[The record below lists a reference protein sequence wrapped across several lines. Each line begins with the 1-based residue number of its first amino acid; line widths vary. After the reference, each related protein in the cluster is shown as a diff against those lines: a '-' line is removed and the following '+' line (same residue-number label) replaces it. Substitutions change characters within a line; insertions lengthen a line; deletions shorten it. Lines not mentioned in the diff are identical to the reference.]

1 MSRSLRTIACI
12 AGLAGLVVPGCG
24 RTSAPSSA
32 TAAVH
37 VARPTDSS
45 RARRW
50 HLVKRPIVV
59 VSLRDDAPPSYEV
72 YFRLDHALST
82 RSQAVIVRLNGTSNY
97 DTSGTGYDGSNPPH
111 CYAKGIDNFKDF
123 PRSLLHPRAGD
134 RMTVALH
141 FRRPPRNSL
150 TARVPL
156 QLARPTDPPVV
167 PSPGWWRLLGCS
179 S

>member
-1 MSRSLRTIACI
+1 VSRSLRTIACI
-12 AGLAGLVVPGCG
+12 AGLAGLVVAGCG
-24 RTSAPSSA
+24 RTSAPSGA
-32 TAAVH
+32 TAAAH

-45 RARRW
+45 RAQRW

-59 VSLRDDAPPSYEV
+59 VWLRDDAPPSYEV
-72 YFRLDHALST
+72 YFRLDA
-82 RSQAVIVRLNGTSNY
+82 
-97 DTSGTGYDGSNPPH
+97 SGTGYDGSKPPH
-111 CYAKGIDNFKDF
+111 CYTKGIDNLKDF